1 MRINEAIVRWLE
13 SAGVDAAFGDASETV
28 ASGIIAL
35 QPSRKIKS
43 VVTRNAQ
50 AASFAVRGDTVFAS
64 QACWGTAVPD
74 AFNRPSG
81 LMLAISHTCLR
92 SQANVTREKTAGVVE
107 ILTMRRHGGQG
118 GRGS

>member
-13 SAGVDAAFGDASETV
+13 SAGVDAAFGDASETI
-28 ASGIIAL
+28 ASGKIAL

-50 AASFAVRGDTVFAS
+50 AASFAVRGYTVFVP
-64 QACWGTAVPD
+64 QRTAVPD

-81 LMLAISHTCLR
+81 LALAMSRLLAISGHTSLAER
-92 SQANVTREKTAGVVE
+92 SPASSRCG
-107 ILTMRRHGGQG
+107 RRGCMEDKAPGEFK
-118 GRGS
+118 

>member
-50 AASFAVRGDTVFAS
+50 AVSFAVRGYTVFAPQGLVS
-64 QACWGTAVPD
+64 VGERRFQTPSTGLPD
-74 AFNRPSG
+74 
-81 LMLAISHTCLR
+81 
-92 SQANVTREKTAGVVE
+92 
-107 ILTMRRHGGQG
+107 
-118 GRGS
+118 

>member
-28 ASGIIAL
+28 ASGKIAL

-50 AASFAVRGDTVFAS
+50 AASFAVRGYTVFAP
-64 QACWGTAVPD
+64 QAWCLLENGGSRRLQPAFRTSVGDVPLACD
-74 AFNRPSG
+74 LRP
-81 LMLAISHTCLR
+81 H
-92 SQANVTREKTAGVVE
+92 VTRGTIAGVVE
-107 ILTMRRHGGQG
+107 MRTARLHGG
-118 GRGS
+118 

>member
-50 AASFAVRGDTVFAS
+50 AASFAVRGYTVFVPQCLLENGGSRRLQPAFRTS
-64 QACWGTAVPD
+64 VGDVPLACD
-74 AFNRPSG
+74 LRP
-81 LMLAISHTCLR
+81 H
-92 SQANVTREKTAGVVE
+92 VTRGTIAGVVE
-107 ILTMRRHGGQG
+107 MRTARLHGG
-118 GRGS
+118 

>member
-13 SAGVDAAFGDASETV
+13 NAGVDAAFGDARKTV

-35 QPSRKIKS
+35 QPSRKIKL

-64 QACWGTAVPD
+64 QAWCLLGNGGSGRLQP
-74 AFNRPSG
+74 AFRTHVG
-81 LMLAISHTCLR
+81 HFTHLLAISGYT
-92 SQANVTREKTAGVVE
+92 
-107 ILTMRRHGGQG
+107 
-118 GRGS
+118 

>member
-50 AASFAVRGDTVFAS
+50 AASFAVRGYTVFVP
-64 QACWGTAVPD
+64 QRTAVPD
-74 AFNRPSG
+74 AFNRPSV
-81 LMLAISHTCLR
+81 LALAMSRLLAISGHTSLAER
-92 SQANVTREKTAGVVE
+92 SPASSRCG
-107 ILTMRRHGGQG
+107 RRGCMEDKAPGEFK
-118 GRGS
+118 

>member
-1 MRINEAIVRWLE
+1 MRINEAIVRWFE

-50 AASFAVRGDTVFAS
+50 AASFAVRGYAVFAP
-64 QACWGTAVPD
+64 QAWCLLENGDSTGLPD
-74 AFNRPSG
+74 
-81 LMLAISHTCLR
+81 
-92 SQANVTREKTAGVVE
+92 
-107 ILTMRRHGGQG
+107 
-118 GRGS
+118 